1 MNPSTSPTLRRDR
14 PDIRPLDRSRPNP
27 PDERAQALVAD
38 LIQAFARVASR
49 RF

>member
-14 PDIRPLDRSRPNP
+14 PDIHPMDHLRPKPS
-27 PDERAQALVAD
+27 DERVQALVAD
-38 LIQAFARVASR
+38 LIQAFARVANR